1 MKYPTPALAF
11 TLSPAFAGSESSPS
25 FVPGAC
31 APGFML
37 TPAPQANAIRT
48 PMLQAEFSANAEK
61 AAPS

>member
-1 MKYPTPALAF
+1 MKYPTPALALF

-37 TPAPQANAIRT
+37 TPAPQANAIH
-48 PMLQAEFSANAEK
+48 AD
-61 AAPS
+61 APG